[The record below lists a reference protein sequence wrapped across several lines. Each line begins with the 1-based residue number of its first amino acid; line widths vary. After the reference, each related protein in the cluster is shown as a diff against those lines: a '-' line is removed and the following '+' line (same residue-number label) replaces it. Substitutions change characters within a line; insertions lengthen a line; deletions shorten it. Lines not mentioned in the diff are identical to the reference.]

1 MRIAIQGLVSLMNNA
16 KNENEV
22 VKEAIEIRIESIIQ
36 FQKRYLITF
45 YLLYNWKFKL
55 MYKQNKTVEFW

>member
-36 FQKRYLITF
+36 FQKIYKSIF
-45 YLLYNWKFKL
+45 YLLYN
-55 MYKQNKTVEFW
+55 

>member
-36 FQKRYLITF
+36 FQKRYKSIF

-55 MYKQNKTVEFW
+55 MYNQTVEFW